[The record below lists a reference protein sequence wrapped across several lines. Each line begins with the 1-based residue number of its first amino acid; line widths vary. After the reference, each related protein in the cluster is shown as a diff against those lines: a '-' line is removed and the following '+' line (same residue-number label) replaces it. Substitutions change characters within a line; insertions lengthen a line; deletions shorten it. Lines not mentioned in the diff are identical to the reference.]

1 MNAIANQNDW
11 AVETVAI
18 VAKSFETINGNA
30 FVYLSDEI
38 KNAMLFKMCFS
49 PKVLGQYDSS
59 ELLRLHEVA
68 GSWYPRQSR

>member
-1 MNAIANQNDW
+1 MNATATQADW

-30 FVYLSDEI
+30 FAYLSDEI

-49 PKVLGQYDSS
+49 PKVLSQYDSS
-59 ELLRLHEVA
+59 ELLQLHEIA
-68 GSWYPRQSR
+68 GSWYPRPAR

>member
-1 MNAIANQNDW
+1 MNAIATQADW

-30 FVYLSDEI
+30 FAYLSDEI
-38 KNAMLFKMCFS
+38 RNAMLFKMCFS

-68 GSWYPRQSR
+68 GSWYPRPAR